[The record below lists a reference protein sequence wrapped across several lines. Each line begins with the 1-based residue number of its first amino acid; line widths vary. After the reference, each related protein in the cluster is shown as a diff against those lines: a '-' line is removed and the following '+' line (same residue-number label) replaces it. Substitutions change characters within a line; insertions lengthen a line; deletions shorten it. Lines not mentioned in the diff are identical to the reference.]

1 MGLDDF
7 VDNLQAE
14 IDAQALK
21 DYGREAFER
30 WKAPRWMGAMADADA
45 RGKVTGTCGDT
56 MQIFLKIADGRVA
69 AASFLTDGCGPS
81 VICGSFAAEMICGRT
96 LEDLADFDG
105 EQILERTGALPEE
118 DRHCAFLSAGAVRAA
133 LDDYMARSA
142 GPRIKD

>member
-1 MGLDDF
+1 MSLDDF

-14 IDAQALK
+14 IDTQALK

-30 WKAPRWMGAMADADA
+30 WKVPRWMGAMADADA
-45 RGKVTGTCGDT
+45 HGQVTGTCGDT
-56 MQIFLKIADGRVA
+56 MQIFFKIADGRVA

-105 EQILERTGALPEE
+105 EQILERTGGLPEE

-133 LDDYMARSA
+133 LDDYMAHSA
-142 GPRIKD
+142 GRRPTD